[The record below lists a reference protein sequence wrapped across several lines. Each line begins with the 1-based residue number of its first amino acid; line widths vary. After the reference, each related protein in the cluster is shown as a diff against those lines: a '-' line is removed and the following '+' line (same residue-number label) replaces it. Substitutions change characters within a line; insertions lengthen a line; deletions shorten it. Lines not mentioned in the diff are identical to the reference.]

1 VFYCVSQHTT
11 PRFYWPFKTT
21 ERLRDHMR
29 LAHGTM
35 LLEGQWRTE
44 IEDVDAG
51 ADADATGSG
60 GGGGRGDADAASSGA
75 DVRVPAQRTLRSRS
89 PRRPSLTQFTDAEL
103 IAELSR
109 RLDER
114 GHLSSDLSG

>member
-1 VFYCVSQHTT
+1 M
-11 PRFYWPFKTT
+11 RF
-21 ERLRDHMR
+21 
-29 LAHGTM
+29 AHGTE

-44 IEDVDAG
+44 IEDADAD

-109 RLDER
+109 RLAEHRRLISVLISADE
-114 GHLSSDLSG
+114 L